1 MQSYSPWKWKK
12 SGKKHL
18 RLYESRNT
26 KVFTEWNKSDKT
38 EPKYK
43 KQNKQIVSQMQSYSN
58 QINADLNTN
67 KNGNLKEIHNHKWSS
82 SVWMIP

>member
-1 MQSYSPWKWKK
+1 MQSYSPWKWNK
-12 SGKKHL
+12 SGKKTLKTL
-18 RLYESRNT
+18 RVT
-26 KVFTEWNKSDKT
+26 KHM
-38 EPKYK
+38 
-43 KQNKQIVSQMQSYSN
+43 QNKQIVSQMQSYSN